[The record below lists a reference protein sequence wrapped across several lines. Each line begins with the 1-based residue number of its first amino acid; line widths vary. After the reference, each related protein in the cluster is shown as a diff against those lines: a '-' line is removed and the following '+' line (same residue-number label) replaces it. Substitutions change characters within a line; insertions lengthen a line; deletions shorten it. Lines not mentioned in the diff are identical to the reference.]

1 MINKLADLNQYKQE
15 KLNLEISLQKKVIN
29 DLELAITQEQ
39 EKIILLRKER
49 NEYRIDSYQ
58 NKLSNTTIEVI
69 SIRQVTT
76 NLLAFETK
84 INNTYKNKA
93 ALSEKLHTANEHMK
107 DLTLK
112 LRQFIIKDEKYK
124 LLSNDF
130 AQ

>member
-1 MINKLADLNQYKQE
+1 MINKLTDLNQYKQE